1 MSASSKKK
9 LRKEQ
14 NAAAM
19 TEKQQNELKEAK
31 KLKTYTLTFIIVMAL
46 VVATVAGIVLRT
58 PVTGLINN
66 NTVAVTIGDHQLTST
81 QLNYFYSDAI
91 SELYSSYY
99 NYYGNNAYLYAMIYE
114 GVNFNAPLDEQT
126 YDKETGATWA
136 DHFIDEAIKN
146 AASVYT
152 MYDLAMADESFKL
165 TEDDQKSIDNAVG
178 NQELYANL
186 YGYSSLN
193 AYLRATYGAGSTEKT
208 YTDYYTVN
216 YVASAYY
223 EDKYEALDFKDAD
236 FREFEKDK
244 FHQYSSFTYSTYYV
258 NVTSYREGGTK
269 DDKGN
274 VTYSDAE
281 LKAAE
286 EAAKKDADSLAGGTY
301 ADLKALNAAII
312 SLEINKKN
320 TNNSNNKAAATEY
333 TDVLLNETN
342 VSNKDIREWLGGERK
357 ANDVTSIEVSTTSK
371 DENGKETKTV
381 SGYYIVMYHSH
392 KDNKI
397 LLPNVRH
404 VLLKPEG
411 GTYNSTTGAT
421 EYTDAARAA
430 VKIKAQNMLKEWLAG
445 EKTDAESFGELAKKN
460 STDTGSASKGGLYE
474 KVYPGQ
480 MVANFNAWCF
490 AEGRKAGD
498 TGVVTSDYGA
508 HIMYYEGTSDITYRD
523 YLIDLD
529 LKEETI
535 TKWHDEAV
543 EKTTVVRGN
552 LSGIDTGVIIAGQ

>member
-165 TEDDQKSIDNAVG
+165 TEDDLKSIDNADG

-381 SGYYIVMYHSH
+381 NGYYIVMYHSH

-411 GTYNSTTGAT
+411 GTYNSTTGT
-421 EYTDAARAA
+421 TVYTDAARAA
-430 VKIKAQNMLKEWLAG
+430 VKIKAQPI
-445 EKTDAESFGELAKKN
+445 KTVRLEQSFEGMEFVRKI
-460 STDTGSASKGGLYE
+460 GL
-474 KVYPGQ
+474 
-480 MVANFNAWCF
+480 
-490 AEGRKAGD
+490 
-498 TGVVTSDYGA
+498 
-508 HIMYYEGTSDITYRD
+508 
-523 YLIDLD
+523 
-529 LKEETI
+529 
-535 TKWHDEAV
+535 
-543 EKTTVVRGN
+543 GN
-552 LSGIDTGVIIAGQ
+552 KGIDKVGAIKFNGCGIVIRGHLRTKDPNYVGEVEITIDGKKMPIVKLPGNNHARSNDLYWNFDLEDGDHVLTMKRLNPEDNVESNVYSYLTFKKKAK

>member
-1 MSASSKKK
+1 M
-9 LRKEQ
+9 
-14 NAAAM
+14 
-19 TEKQQNELKEAK
+19 
-31 KLKTYTLTFIIVMAL
+31 
-46 VVATVAGIVLRT
+46 
-58 PVTGLINN
+58 
-66 NTVAVTIGDHQLTST
+66 
-81 QLNYFYSDAI
+81 
-91 SELYSSYY
+91 
-99 NYYGNNAYLYAMIYE
+99 
-114 GVNFNAPLDEQT
+114 
-126 YDKETGATWA
+126 
-136 DHFIDEAIKN
+136 
-146 AASVYT
+146 
-152 MYDLAMADESFKL
+152 
-165 TEDDQKSIDNAVG
+165 
-178 NQELYANL
+178 
-186 YGYSSLN
+186 
-193 AYLRATYGAGSTEKT
+193 
-208 YTDYYTVN
+208 
-216 YVASAYY
+216 
-223 EDKYEALDFKDAD
+223 
-236 FREFEKDK
+236 
-244 FHQYSSFTYSTYYV
+244 
-258 NVTSYREGGTK
+258 TSYREGGTK